1 MVLENEYLERMV
13 PIRKNGIPDIVK
25 QMNTWL
31 SI

>member
-13 PIRKNGIPDIVK
+13 TIRKNGIPDVVK